1 MTIVFGQ
8 MVLSMM
14 NELQPRGPQRAQ
26 LTRTDHLET
35 AAAYHAISMRN
46 ALYFPIV
53 EECSTGFG
61 VLHEALHCLPD
72 IPLLLEPLHL
82 LEALQTPA
90 NITNTA
96 LTRLSGTR
104 PETWRRCRYFRD
116 RRRACPFC

>member
-14 NELQPRGPQRAQ
+14 NELQPRGPQ
-26 LTRTDHLET
+26 LTRTDHLE
-35 AAAYHAISMRN
+35 AAASYHAISMRN

-53 EECSTGFG
+53 EEYSTGFG
-61 VLHEALHCLPD
+61 VLHEALHCLRTSSPRTNT
-72 IPLLLEPLHL
+72 LHL

-96 LTRLSGTR
+96 PTRLSGTR
-104 PETWRRCRYFRD
+104 PETWLRCAYFGI
-116 RRRACPFC
+116 AVAPAFC